1 MQAEFIAQ
9 IEPFW
14 VGMDNQCVL
23 LFTPPFL
30 NFPLTSHRR
39 MDISGFLKVDKFVY
53 VVLLGEPPY
62 GMSSVLMES
71 SHEIVCHAD
80 IHDPVVPVGENI
92 DEVLVL
98 PHHETLTLRR
108 THSVSLCV
116 ISTNGRNLF
125 GFLNFKIS
133 RFARNDKEDGRND
146 SMVIAPHQSRLVLSG
161 TTGLSSGVLLPK
173 FSHHGIGINQF
184 DLPTFH
190 LL

>member
-1 MQAEFIAQ
+1 
-9 IEPFW
+9 
-14 VGMDNQCVL
+14 
-23 LFTPPFL
+23 
-30 NFPLTSHRR
+30 

-71 SHEIVCHAD
+71 SHEVVCHAD
-80 IHDPVVPVGENI
+80 IHDPVVPVGEDI

-98 PHHETLTLRR
+98 SHHETRILRR

-125 GFLNFKIS
+125 GLLNFKIS
-133 RFARNDKEDGRND
+133 RFARNDKEDARND
-146 SMVIAPHQSRLVLSG
+146 CMVIAPHQSRLVFSG

>member
-9 IEPFW
+9 ITPFW
-14 VGMDNQCVL
+14 VGLDNQCVL

-30 NFPLTSHRR
+30 NFPLASHRR
-39 MDISGFLKVDKFVY
+39 MDISGFLEVDKFVY
-53 VVLLGEPPY
+53 VVLFGEPPY

-71 SHEIVCHAD
+71 SHEVVCHAD
-80 IHDPVVPVGENI
+80 IHDPVVPVGEDI

-98 PHHETLTLRR
+98 PHHWKFPR
-108 THSVSLCV
+108 
-116 ISTNGRNLF
+116 GQ
-125 GFLNFKIS
+125 IS
-133 RFARNDKEDGRND
+133 RFARND
-146 SMVIAPHQSRLVLSG
+146 SMVIAPHQSRLVFSG

>member
-14 VGMDNQCVL
+14 VGLDNQCVL

-30 NFPLTSHRR
+30 DFPLTSHRR
-39 MDISGFLKVDKFVY
+39 MDISGFLEVDKFVY
-53 VVLLGEPPY
+53 VVLFGEPPY

-71 SHEIVCHAD
+71 SHEVVCHAD
-80 IHDPVVPVGENI
+80 IHDPVVPVGEDI

-98 PHHETLTLRR
+98 LHHETRIHRR
-108 THSVSLCV
+108 THGVSLCV

-125 GFLNFKIS
+125 GLLNFKIS
-133 RFARNDKEDGRND
+133 RFARNDRR
-146 SMVIAPHQSRLVLSG
+146 VIAPDQSRLVFSG
-161 TTGLSSGVLLPK
+161 TTGLSSGMLLPQ
-173 FSHHGIGINQF
+173 FSYHGIGVNQ
-184 DLPTFH
+184 LNLTTLN